1 MKPKNAEG
9 KQLPPVEDHTKPDH
23 TGKTPNF
30 QGGDLKHGD
39 AVVPVKPTRHAPGTG
54 TPGWKR
60 PNN

>member
-9 KQLPPVEDHTKPDH
+9 KQLPPVERTGPDSVRR
-23 TGKTPNF
+23 TEGF
-30 QGGDLKHGD
+30 RRDEKHGD

-60 PNN
+60 PTT